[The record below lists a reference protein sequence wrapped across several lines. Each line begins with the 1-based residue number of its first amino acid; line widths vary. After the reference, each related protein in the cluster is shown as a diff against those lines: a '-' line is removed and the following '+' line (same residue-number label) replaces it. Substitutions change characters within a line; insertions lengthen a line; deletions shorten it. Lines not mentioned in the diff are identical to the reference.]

1 VIAKAVERRGD
12 SLEVLDEYYGPSYRD
27 RIYG

>member
-1 VIAKAVERRGD
+1 VIAKAVERQGD
-12 SLEVLDEYYGPSYRD
+12 PLEVLDEYYGPTYGD